1 MDTHVGIIN
10 KNNALLQ
17 NAETG
22 CSTPFPDTTFL
33 LHTGMA
39 SPTFKWKL
47 ERGSKKTHPQLNK

>member
-39 SPTFKWKL
+39 SPTFQWKL
-47 ERGSKKTHPQLNK
+47 ERGSKKTSST